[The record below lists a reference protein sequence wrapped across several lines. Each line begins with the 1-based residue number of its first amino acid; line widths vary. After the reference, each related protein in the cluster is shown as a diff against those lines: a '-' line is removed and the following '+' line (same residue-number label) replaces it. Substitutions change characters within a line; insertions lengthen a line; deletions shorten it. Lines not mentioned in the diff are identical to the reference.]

1 MQPRLLGWWA
11 ALQALPRNRWRWVG
25 YALTAAGLAYVLYI
39 LIVQGRDL
47 AAVDWGAY
55 LWPTVLALLVYLL
68 SLLVQFF
75 VWLRV
80 LAFHRP
86 PDWHDV
92 DIYARMIITRRL
104 PGGFWHWLGRAAMY
118 TAATQLPTRVVV
130 AANFIEW
137 GLLIVVGAAVY
148 AAGLE
153 TIGVGRWLLAAA
165 ALAVGLALAAAWQ
178 PRTCALAHRLAEG
191 GLWSTLFAGSW
202 LLGGLIVW
210 LYTNAGGSELG
221 WLAATHAWALAG
233 VVGLILTIVPAVF
246 GIQEVTLTVLLQPAL
261 PQATALLAA
270 VLLRLVFTLADVLW
284 GLVGW
289 GIAAAVLR
297 QRGPL
302 T

>member
-1 MQPRLLGWWA
+1 MQARLLGWWA
-11 ALQALPRNRWRWVG
+11 AFQALPRNRWRWVG
-25 YALTAAGLAYVLYI
+25 YALTAAGLVYVLYI
-39 LIVQGRDL
+39 LISQGRDL
-47 AAVDWGAY
+47 AAVDWSAY

-80 LAFHRP
+80 LAFHRA

-92 DIYARMIITRRL
+92 EIYARMIITRRL

-153 TIGVGRWLLAAA
+153 TIGAARWLLAAA
-165 ALAVGLALAAAWQ
+165 ALVVGLALAAAWQ
-178 PRTCALAHRLAEG
+178 PRTRALGHRLAEG
-191 GLWSTLFAGSW
+191 AMWTGLFAGSW

-210 LYTNAGGSELG
+210 LYTHAGGSPLG

-261 PQATALLAA
+261 PQATALLVA
-270 VLLRLVFTLADVLW
+270 VLLRLVFTVADVLW

-289 GIAAAVLR
+289 AVAAAVLR
-297 QRGPL
+297 RRGSPP
-302 T
+302 